1 MSEPAWMT
9 GELRDKIK
17 KSQKLN
23 REKRNCRE
31 EEKLECEK
39 LYWQQKELVKH
50 LIRKELGKH
59 EETLTREIREAKDS
73 GVKM

>member
-1 MSEPAWMT
+1 MAAAT
-9 GELRDKIK
+9 IR
-17 KSQKLN
+17 
-23 REKRNCRE
+23 
-31 EEKLECEK
+31 EK

-73 GVKM
+73 GVKMWIMINKLKGMEREERETPWGWGGCSDRGN